1 MVGPRCR
8 GVLLALAVGFLAV
21 PTGLHA
27 QEESEAADRWRFAA
41 TPWMWLI
48 KLNGDMAVFGRES
61 DVEVDTGEILDA
73 LEFAWMSHLELGK
86 GNVSFFMQPII
97 AKLAGEGTVQVR
109 TVGAVDAEVDID
121 QVFLDVGGAY
131 RVAGPFE
138 IVAGARYFSLDVTA
152 QLEGIG
158 EESRDTSWWNG
169 FVGGRIRKDFN
180 ERWGVRLHGDV
191 GFGDS
196 ESNYMTQG
204 VLQYHF
210 NPRFS
215 GNLGY
220 KWLHDDIDPERRNID
235 WSSDWYGGVIGL
247 TIRR

>member
-8 GVLLALAVGFLAV
+8 CVLMALALGFQGV
-21 PTGLHA
+21 PAGLHA
-27 QEESEAADRWRFAA
+27 QDSEAADGWRFSA

-48 KLNGDMAVFGRES
+48 KLDGDLTVFGHES

-73 LEFAWMSHLELGK
+73 LEFALMAHVELGK
-86 GNVSFFMQPII
+86 GNGSFFMQPIF
-97 AKLAGEGTVQVR
+97 AWLASDGTVQVP
-109 TVGAVDAEVDID
+109 TVGAVDAEVDMD
-121 QVFLDVGGAY
+121 VVFLDVGGAY
-131 RVAGPFE
+131 RIAGPFE
-138 IVAGARYFSLDVTA
+138 IVTGARYFSLDVTT

-158 EESRDTSWWNG
+158 EEGRDTSWWNG

-180 ERWGVRLHGDV
+180 ERWGMRLHGDV

-235 WSSDWYGGVIGL
+235 WRSDWYGGVIGV
-247 TIRR
+247 TIRG